1 MQCSGS
7 LQTDPMENSGFC
19 KRFQG
24 FGVGLTVVTPITGD
38 LLTMGMCFASHFLIE
53 KCYHLYASLLSTF

>member
-53 KCYHLYASLLSTF
+53 K